1 MSGPASPRDVPPIST
16 RSREWPA
23 VVLIIA
29 VGLGHRAWL
38 LWRSRATLAALWAD
52 NPDTYQPHHAPIELL
67 RDHLGVALLYLQ
79 QTPPMSNLI
88 LGLMLR
94 VLPWPRATMFGLIAM
109 QGLITMLT
117 ALLLQRLVLGLFP
130 GRIVFAT
137 LVALAFLF
145 DTDVLVIEY
154 NTFGQ
159 LFYEN
164 LGMLLVLAVA
174 MSPDADVAYWTAA

>member
-1 MSGPASPRDVPPIST
+1 M
-16 RSREWPA
+16 
-23 VVLIIA
+23 
-29 VGLGHRAWL
+29 
-38 LWRSRATLAALWAD
+38 
-52 NPDTYQPHHAPIELL
+52 
-67 RDHLGVALLYLQ
+67 ALLYLQ

-145 DTDVLVIEY
+145 DTADVLIIEY
-154 NTFGQ
+154 NTFKQ

-174 MSPDADVAYWTAA
+174 LSFDADVA